1 MKKIFITF
9 LFILLTS
16 CDYTPIY
23 STENSKFK
31 LNQIEVDG
39 NKKINKLILRKI
51 YRLQKTESNLIY
63 DLDIIS
69 SEQINSIS
77 KDSKGNTTV
86 LEMIISTNINVK
98 KNNFIIKKYNFSENF
113 TYKNNSNLFEL
124 KQYEKDIQ
132 NKMIEKIVENLILNL
147 GTI

>member
-51 YRLQKTESNLIY
+51 YRLQETESNLIY

-132 NKMIEKIVENLILNL
+132 NKMIEKIVESLILNL

>member
-51 YRLQKTESNLIY
+51 SRLQKTESNLIY

-113 TYKNNSNLFEL
+113 TYKNNSNKFEL

-132 NKMIEKIVENLILNL
+132 NTMIEKIVENLILNL

>member
-1 MKKIFITF
+1 M
-9 LFILLTS
+9 
-16 CDYTPIY
+16 
-23 STENSKFK
+23 
-31 LNQIEVDG
+31 
-39 NKKINKLILRKI
+39 
-51 YRLQKTESNLIY
+51 QKTESNLIY

-132 NKMIEKIVENLILNL
+132 NTMIEKIVENLILNL

>member
-1 MKKIFITF
+1 MKTIFVTLLLIV
-9 LFILLTS
+9 LTS

-31 LNQIEVDG
+31 LNEIEVDG
-39 NKKINKLILRKI
+39 NKEINKLIIRNI
-51 YRLQKTESNLIY
+51 SRLQKTESNLIY
-63 DLDIIS
+63 DLKIIS
-69 SEQINSIS
+69 SKQINSIS

-86 LEMIISTNINVK
+86 FEMIVSANINIK
-98 KNNFIIKKYNFSENF
+98 KNNLIIKKYDLAENF
-113 TYKNNSNLFEL
+113 TYKNNSNKFEL

-132 NKMIEKIVENLILNL
+132 NKMIEKIVESLILNL

>member
-51 YRLQKTESNLIY
+51 YRLQETESNLIY

>member
-39 NKKINKLILRKI
+39 NKQINKLILRKI

-77 KDSKGNTTV
+77 KDSKGNTTI

-132 NKMIEKIVENLILNL
+132 NTMIEKIVENLILNL

>member
-51 YRLQKTESNLIY
+51 SRLQKTESNLIY

-77 KDSKGNTTV
+77 KDSKGNTTI

-132 NKMIEKIVENLILNL
+132 NTMIEKIVENLILNL

>member
-31 LNQIEVDG
+31 INQIEVDG
-39 NKKINKLILRKI
+39 NKQINKLILRKI
-51 YRLQKTESNLIY
+51 SRLQKTESNLIY

-77 KDSKGNTTV
+77 KDSKGNTTI

-132 NKMIEKIVENLILNL
+132 NTMIEKIVENLILNL

>member
-51 YRLQKTESNLIY
+51 SRLQKTESNLIY

-132 NKMIEKIVENLILNL
+132 NTMIEKIVENLILNL

>member
-39 NKKINKLILRKI
+39 NKQINKLILRKI
-51 YRLQKTESNLIY
+51 SRLQKTESNLIY

-132 NKMIEKIVENLILNL
+132 NTMIEKIVENLILNL

>member
-51 YRLQKTESNLIY
+51 YRLQETESNLIY

-86 LEMIISTNINVK
+86 LEMIISTNINLK
-98 KNNFIIKKYNFSENF
+98 KII
-113 TYKNNSNLFEL
+113 LL
-124 KQYEKDIQ
+124 
-132 NKMIEKIVENLILNL
+132 
-147 GTI
+147 

>member
-31 LNQIEVDG
+31 INQIEVDG
-39 NKKINKLILRKI
+39 NKQINKLILRKI
-51 YRLQKTESNLIY
+51 SRLQKTESNLIY

-132 NKMIEKIVENLILNL
+132 NTMIEKIVENLILNL

>member
-39 NKKINKLILRKI
+39 NKQINKLILRKI

-132 NKMIEKIVENLILNL
+132 NTMIEKIVENLILNL

>member
-31 LNQIEVDG
+31 INQIEVDG
-39 NKKINKLILRKI
+39 NKQINKLILRKI
-51 YRLQKTESNLIY
+51 SRLQKTESNLIY

-77 KDSKGNTTV
+77 KDSKGNTTI

-113 TYKNNSNLFEL
+113 TYKNNSNKFEL

-132 NKMIEKIVENLILNL
+132 NTMIEKIVENLILNL

>member
-51 YRLQKTESNLIY
+51 SRLQKTESNLIY

-77 KDSKGNTTV
+77 KDSKGNTTI

-113 TYKNNSNLFEL
+113 TYKNNSNKFEL

-132 NKMIEKIVENLILNL
+132 NTMIEKIVENLILNL